1 MSPSQPDST
10 GSSSQRFVQPFV
22 FVGFVAVGP
31 FVVAVVAAGTVVFV
45 AVAVVVAA
53 VVVVVG
59 AASVAVAVIAVAV
72 AVAVFVETVVFVAVI
87 VVAVVD
93 LGELLVVEVDQMKGV
108 VHLVHSLRYWDS

>member
-59 AASVAVAVIAVAV
+59 AASVAVAV
-72 AVAVFVETVVFVAVI
+72 AVFVETVVFVAVI

>member
-1 MSPSQPDST
+1 MFPSQPDST
-10 GSSSQRFVQPFV
+10 GSSYQRFVQPFV

-31 FVVAVVAAGTVVFV
+31 FVVAAVAADTVVFV
-45 AVAVVVAA
+45 AVAVVAAA

-59 AASVAVAVIAVAV
+59 AASVAVVFV

-93 LGELLVVEVDQMKGV
+93 LEELLVVEVDQMKGV
-108 VHLVHSLRYWDS
+108 VHLFHSLRYWDS